1 MRVSTLRIIGIILI
15 TAVVFILQ
23 LTVVD
28 EISFGLVA
36 PDLIVVLL
44 VVLVLDRDPVTAVT
58 IGFCLGFLQDL
69 GNASLLGMN
78 ALIKSIL
85 AYGIS
90 RYGGGFLPERTIYKA
105 ILIVL
110 AFLAGD
116 LIQLCIVTSFN
127 IADVIN
133 SFFRYSFLSGIYT
146 AILGVAIL
154 KVIELVTGRM
164 VGSGAGYGHQR

>member
-1 MRVSTLRIIGIILI
+1 LRIIGIILI

-23 LTVVD
+23 VTVVD
-28 EISFGLVA
+28 DISSGLIA

-44 VVLVLDRDPVTAVT
+44 VVLVLEKNPVAAVA

-85 AYGIS
+85 AYSIS
-90 RYGGGFLPERTIYKA
+90 RYGGSFLPERTVYKA
-105 ILIVL
+105 ILILL

-116 LIQLCIVTSFN
+116 FIQLCIVTSFN
-127 IADVIN
+127 IADVVN

-146 AILGVAIL
+146 AVLGVAIL